1 MLCSRFRDDSFA
13 FGHERR
19 KPGEFKGTSPQ
30 THNAYEMIL
39 LNNCEVT
46 YRAEEK
52 SYQVKSNSLI
62 FTPPGK
68 LHSIQVDERWGYDR
82 FNILFDTRAV
92 NSEVLSQIPKD
103 LDVFVF
109 EEDTTVR
116 SLFGKMEHY
125 CRYFEGDAL
134 KSVLTDLTEQIIYEL
149 VIFIRKG
156 KLKPNDHHT
165 VNPTVAAAI
174 EYIDSHLDMDFS
186 LDMLCKELF
195 VSKSYL
201 HQLFIRHLQVSPW
214 RYILGK
220 RLMAAQMAIRAGERP
235 TEIYSRFGFSEYS
248 SFYRAYHKQF
258 GYAPSEKNE
267 RHPILES
274 EFL

>member
-1 MLCSRFRDDSFA
+1 MLYSRFRDESFA

-19 KPGEFKGTSPQ
+19 KPGEIKGISPQ

-52 SYQVKSNSLI
+52 RYQLKPNSLI

-68 LHSIQVDERWGYDR
+68 LHSIRVDERWGYDR
-82 FNILFDTRAV
+82 FNVLFDPKTV
-92 NSEVLSQIPKD
+92 NTEVLNQIPKD

-109 EEDTTVR
+109 EDDTTVL
-116 SLFGKMEHY
+116 SLFAKMEHY

-134 KSVLTDLTEQIIYEL
+134 KTVLMDLVEQIIYEL
-149 VIFIRKG
+149 VIFIQKG
-156 KLKPNDHHT
+156 KLKSTGHHT

-174 EYIDSHLDMDFS
+174 EYVDKNLHKEFS
-186 LDMLCKELF
+186 LDMMCQELF
-195 VSKSYL
+195 VSKSHL
-201 HQLFIRHLQVSPW
+201 HQLFTRYLQVSPW

-220 RLMAAQMAIRAGERP
+220 RLMAAQLAIRAGEGP
-235 TEIYSRFGFSEYS
+235 TEVYSQFGFSEYS

-258 GYAPSEKNE
+258 GYAPSEENE
-267 RHPILES
+267 SHPLLES
-274 EFL
+274 DFL

>member
-1 MLCSRFRDDSFA
+1 MGSRFRDGSFA

-19 KPGEFKGTSPQ
+19 KPGEVKGISPQ

-46 YRAEEK
+46 YAVEEK

-68 LHSIQVDERWGYDR
+68 LHSIRVDERWGYDR
-82 FNILFDTRAV
+82 FNVLFDSKTI
-92 NSEVLSQIPKD
+92 NPEVLSQIPKD
-103 LDVFVF
+103 LDVFSF
-109 EEDTTVR
+109 EEDTTV
-116 SLFGKMEHY
+116 LALMAKMEHY

-134 KSVLTDLTEQIIYEL
+134 KSVLADLTEQIIYEL

-156 KLKPNDHHT
+156 KLKLNGHHT

-174 EYIDSHLDMDFS
+174 EYVDSHLDMDFS
-186 LDMLCKELF
+186 LDMLCKELY

-201 HQLFIRHLQVSPW
+201 HQLFVRYLQVSPW
-214 RYILGK
+214 RYIIGK

-235 TEIYSRFGFSEYS
+235 TEIYSQFGFSEYS

-258 GYAPSEKNE
+258 GYAPSEENDS
-267 RHPILES
+267 HPILES
-274 EFL
+274 DFL